1 MTLVEKLNR
10 YGVQDVVKRGVVLLE
25 VVPDDLSGLCNDVGD
40 VTDKGLLAFLDEVES
55 FQAYLDL
62 HPYGREGGY
71 VPHVETLTGERAYY
85 NESEGEW
92 VATG

>member
-10 YGVQDVVKRGVVLLE
+10 YGVQDSVEKGVVTLE
-25 VVPDDLSGLCNDVGD
+25 AVPDDFDDLSNEEGD
-40 VTDKGLLAFLDEVES
+40 VIDQGFSAFLGELET

-71 VPHVETLTGERAYY
+71 VPHVETPTGERAYY

-92 VATG
+92 VTTG